1 MQYAMCVQL
10 CVSLIARRLATSHE
24 THLLHVTQG
33 CGARSCKC
41 SAVHRC
47 FRRHCRV
54 NRQYSDV
61 HSGLHTMHVS
71 LTTGSVS
78 AELRAEWPQSLASRS
93 IFVAKQSIFMSLT
106 FAMCVFVILPLG
118 IRTRHWPVKRH
129 APCSSALFCLSG
141 HNDRA
146 LAGQTQVAD
155 WECER

>member
-33 CGARSCKC
+33 CGARNCKC

-71 LTTGSVS
+71 LTFTM
-78 AELRAEWPQSLASRS
+78 
-93 IFVAKQSIFMSLT
+93 F
-106 FAMCVFVILPLG
+106 VFVILPFWALRQGVGRSDPGGLLG
-118 IRTRHWPVKRH
+118 
-129 APCSSALFCLSG
+129 
-141 HNDRA
+141 
-146 LAGQTQVAD
+146 
-155 WECER
+155 